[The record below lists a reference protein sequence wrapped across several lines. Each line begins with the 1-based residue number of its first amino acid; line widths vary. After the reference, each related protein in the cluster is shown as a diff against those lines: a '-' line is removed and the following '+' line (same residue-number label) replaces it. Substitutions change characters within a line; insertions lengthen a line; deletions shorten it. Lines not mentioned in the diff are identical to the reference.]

1 MGNDSPG
8 DDGGGIQAQQLD
20 DHGIGYNGVE
30 DSDSDD
36 DEAPDLIVLADDEE
50 EKDDNDDDEGGQQ
63 DACIRAARAQ
73 KAAVET
79 PAEANVDATT
89 STPIQQEGGHQHEQK
104 QEDLPPPCPVTIL
117 SGFLGSGKST
127 LINYILKS
135 PNHGKRIAVIENE
148 FGDGLDVE
156 SMIAR
161 DGVEDSNNDDND
173 GSNKKGTLQ
182 DLIELPNGCIC
193 CTVKDSLVTTL
204 EMLLTKRSD
213 LDYILIEASGM
224 ANPGP
229 IASVFWLDEE
239 LESRLKLDG
248 IVSLVD
254 AANIIRQLDET
265 EEAAQQLAYA
275 DRILLN
281 KIDLLSSAQAEEEE
295 KEKGDREPGSSKPKH
310 RQREIEEVI
319 RSINPTA
326 PILAT
331 RYSQVPELDWILDAN
346 CFGGSDRIEEL
357 ESTFNNIDMDRGCGD
372 SDEISHH
379 CNECCDGHD
388 HVHDHSH
395 RNENGH
401 QHTSSISTVAL
412 KEVGSVNL
420 NKLNAW
426 LADILWPNQDE
437 KDEVL
442 TAMLHGNTIIDTDDK
457 KTDDLQ
463 EDSPHKSKQQIF
475 RIKGIVSAMFDQDIN
490 LDLRDCQNDDNGQVS
505 NRNEKYHDISTGLDQ
520 RRFIVQACHDLW
532 EVHPASD
539 DLKFQPDEQRTGEKG
554 LRAMKKI
561 FLSVSSPVAFL
572 LFYHQPQ

>member
-1 MGNDSPG
+1 MASTTANND
-8 DDGGGIQAQQLD
+8 DDGGDVQEQHQQLNVLAGTAYIDVD
-20 DHGIGYNGVE
+20 D
-30 DSDSDD
+30 DDDDDD
-36 DEAPDLIVLADDEE
+36 DEAPDLIVLSAAEE
-50 EKDDNDDDEGGQQ
+50 GAEG
-63 DACIRAARAQ
+63 
-73 KAAVET
+73 
-79 PAEANVDATT
+79 
-89 STPIQQEGGHQHEQK
+89 
-104 QEDLPPPCPVTIL
+104 QEDVGAQQASTATSAAAADAFSNTNSPSQPEPQPHGDLSPCPVTIL

-161 DGVEDSNNDDND
+161 DGVEDSKDRNDQTGN
-173 GSNKKGTLQ
+173 TLQ

-204 EMLLTKRSD
+204 ETLLLKRSD

-229 IASVFWLDEE
+229 IASVFWLDDE

-254 AANIIRQLDET
+254 GANILQQLDET
-265 EEAAQQLAYA
+265 EEAAQQVAYA

-281 KIDLLSSAQAEEEE
+281 KIDLLPDGAQQRKEEARNKTKKLSS
-295 KEKGDREPGSSKPKH
+295 PP
-310 RQREIEEVI
+310 RQEVEDVI

-331 RYSQVPELDWILDAN
+331 SYSQVPNLDWILDAN

-357 ESTFNNIDMDRGCGD
+357 EATFNEMDATDKGQKNDCNGIDCHGH
-372 SDEISHH
+372 SHH
-379 CNECCDGHD
+379 HNHTHDHDHDNSRVCCDGHD
-388 HVHDHSH
+388 NCTHDHEH
-395 RNENGH
+395 DH
-401 QHTSSISTVAL
+401 DHTHEEHTNTNSTHKHTTTISTIAL
-412 KEVGSVNL
+412 KEAGSVNL
-420 NKLNAW
+420 TKFNAW

-442 TAMLHGNTIIDTDDK
+442 TAMLYNNHNKVDNDNAKETKNDQQVQSSGNDGNK
-457 KTDDLQ
+457 NQ
-463 EDSPHKSKQQIF
+463 QQIF
-475 RIKGIVSAMFDQDIN
+475 RIKGIVSAFYNEDDN
-490 LDLRDCQNDDNGQVS
+490 LDLDGDDGENHHNS
-505 NRNEKYHDISTGLDQ
+505 RNKNEKYHDVSTGLDH

-532 EVHPASD
+532 
-539 DLKFQPDEQRTGEKG
+539 
-554 LRAMKKI
+554 
-561 FLSVSSPVAFL
+561 
-572 LFYHQPQ
+572 